1 MAKRA
6 STGSRIKT
14 VTVGEVV
21 QWASQGMLDIPEFQ
35 RDFVWK
41 PQDVKRLADSLY
53 RDYPIG
59 SFLLWETPL
68 HQHPR
73 NIWGENATPDPE
85 YPRKNKKPLWI
96 VDGQQRIT
104 ALCLL
109 LGKRPSWW
117 RDQKPWDEFAKQFD
131 VWFTIAKNDQDAE
144 VEFAF
149 PNPTHTH
156 KRGWFSLR
164 RFLNREEREE
174 TIVKNIS
181 RGLEDKQIIYAE
193 LQKLRSIVDRK
204 ISCTITKH
212 ALDDVA
218 EIFTRLNQAGKRVK
232 EADVVLALA
241 GVHNPRWISEK
252 FLPFRKDL
260 EQQGWKLETGVII
273 RTLTCIG
280 EGRADLSKVRK
291 SFWMPKNMDKNWD
304 KTKSV
309 IKEVLEKLLAYGIAS
324 NEVLP
329 STNSLIPLFVLHCR
343 WRRKRGYSFCKA
355 LHWFLLANKVGRYS
369 GSAITRINEDV
380 KAIRESNSFSDVL
393 NKLQKRLQLK
403 DKKISSEEFKG
414 RYDTADNRF
423 LKLMLFLILIDRKA
437 CDWHTDRCVMKL
449 YEDKSAE
456 LHHIY
461 PRDVLKREGV
471 DDEKINSLANITI
484 LENKTNKELSNRLPN
499 DYMKQ
504 IKKDYLDAHCI
515 PPIPAR
521 PRDADLAR
529 KYERFLEMRSRR
541 LAKAANELL
550 KALENDRLRPC
561 RKQTRVGSVR
571 SSVGTGGRAKRR
583 PVQRQSSAHSQAPS
597 NQLPP

>member
-117 RDQKPWDEFAKQFD
+117 RDQKSWNEFAKQFD
-131 VWFTIAKNDQDAE
+131 VWFTIPKNDQDAE

-149 PNPTHTH
+149 PNPTHTDT
-156 KRGWFSLR
+156 RGWFSLR
-164 RFLNREEREE
+164 SFLNGEEREE

-181 RGLEDKQIIYAE
+181 SGFEDRQIIYAE

-309 IKEVLEKLLAYGIAS
+309 IKEVLKKLRAYGIAS

-380 KAIRESNSFSDVL
+380 KAIRESKNFDEAL
-393 NKLQKRLQLK
+393 EKLYKHFRSEDKRIYPDDFQ
-403 DKKISSEEFKG
+403 G

-423 LKLMLFLILIDRKA
+423 FRLMLYMVLFHRRA
-437 CDWHTDRCVMKL
+437 CDWDTENEIKKFL
-449 YEDKSAE
+449 YNSEE

-461 PRDVLKREGV
+461 PRDILKREGV
-471 DDEKINSLANITI
+471 EDAQINSLANITV
-484 LENKTNKELSNRLPN
+484 LEKETNKKISNQKPSEYLKRVK
-499 DYMKQ
+499 KQ
-504 IKKDYLDAHCI
+504 HLEAHCV
-515 PPIPAR
+515 PTTCSRRVPL
-521 PRDADLAR
+521 RDEYDMFLRKRSQLLAR
-529 KYERFLEMRSRR
+529 F
-541 LAKAANELL
+541 ANELL
-550 KALENDRLRPC
+550 KGLESGNPRP
-561 RKQTRVGSVR
+561 RGKRISVR
-571 SSVGTGGRAKRR
+571 SVHSNVGSRSRAKGK
-583 PVQRQSSAHSQAPS
+583 
-597 NQLPP
+597 